1 MLKSFDD
8 LSIELQLVLQERF
21 SRYGMDAKYMFDE
34 SGRFSDNV
42 KSMNDKDI
50 MIFMD
55 KKDISHQYPQS
66 LYPELSSEPANVFL
80 EDSHINRARGAEIV
94 TTDEIHIAFEDQIN
108 DTFDLDIDEDG
119 VIDLGNH
126 NMSYGEDFDWFDWD
140 NFEIKDFLFN

>member
-21 SRYGMDAKYMFDE
+21 SRYGMDAKYMFDG

-42 KSMNDKDI
+42 KSMSDKDI

-66 LYPELSSEPANVFL
+66 LYPELASEPTNVFL
-80 EDSHINRARGAEIV
+80 EDSHINRVRGSEIV

-108 DTFDLDIDEDG
+108 DTFDLEIDEDG

-126 NMSYGEDFDWFDWD
+126 NISNGEDFDWFDWD
-140 NFEIKDFLFN
+140 NFEIKDYLFN

>member
-21 SRYGMDAKYMFDE
+21 SRYGMDAKYMFDG

-42 KSMNDKDI
+42 KSMSDKDI

-66 LYPELSSEPANVFL
+66 LYPELASEPANIFL

-94 TTDEIHIAFEDQIN
+94 TTDEIHISFEDLIN
-108 DTFDLDIDEDG
+108 DTFNLDIDEDG